1 MFDPIFFLRIPAI
14 LLALTLH
21 ELAHAYV
28 ALFLGDRTAQM
39 EGRITLNPMS
49 HLDVFGTLMLLFG
62 PFGWAKPVPVNPVNF
77 SNPQK
82 DMAIVAA
89 AGPLANI
96 VLAALAGLFFRFGLA
111 NMSQSFANFL
121 YILFQINIGLA
132 VFNLLPIYPLDGSR
146 VLIAFLSRQQTDRYL
161 QAMTVVPQIF
171 LGMIV
176 IGWIL
181 NIPILGYILSPIFT
195 PVFKFA
201 RTVFIGS

>member
-14 LLALTLH
+14 LLALTIH
-21 ELAHAYV
+21 ELAHAYA
-28 ALFLGDRTAQM
+28 ALYLGDHTAQS

-49 HLDVFGTLMLLFG
+49 HLDVFGTLMLFFG
-62 PFGWAKPVPVNPVNF
+62 PFGWAKPVPVNPANF
-77 SNPQK
+77 ANPQK
-82 DMAIVAA
+82 DMAITAA

-96 VLAALAGLFFRFGLA
+96 ALAALAGLFFRLGLA
-111 NMSQSFANFL
+111 TMNQAFFNFL

-146 VLIAFLSRQQTDRYL
+146 VLLAFLNRQQTERYL

-201 RTVFIGS
+201 HTFFIGS

>member
-14 LLALTLH
+14 LLALTIH

-28 ALFLGDRTAQM
+28 ALYLGDRTAQL
-39 EGRITLNPMS
+39 EGRITLNPLS

-77 SNPQK
+77 ANPQK
-82 DMAIVAA
+82 DMAFVAA

-96 VLAALAGLFFRFGLA
+96 ALAALAGLFFRFGLA

-121 YILFQINIGLA
+121 YILFYINIGLA

-146 VLIAFLSRQQTDRYL
+146 VLIAFLNRHQTDRYL

-181 NIPILGYILSPIFT
+181 NKPILGYILNPIFK
-195 PVFKFA
+195 PVLKFA
-201 RTVFIGS
+201 HTLFIGS

>member
-14 LLALTLH
+14 LLALTIH
-21 ELAHAYV
+21 ELAHAYA
-28 ALFLGDRTAQM
+28 ALYLGDHTPKS

-49 HLDVFGTLMLLFG
+49 HLDVFGTLMLFFG
-62 PFGWAKPVPVNPVNF
+62 PFGWAKPVPVNPANF

-82 DMAIVAA
+82 DMAITAA

-96 VLAALAGLFFRFGLA
+96 ALAALAGLFFRLGLA
-111 NMSQSFANFL
+111 TMNQAFFNFL

-146 VLIAFLSRQQTDRYL
+146 VLLAFLNRRQTERYL

-181 NIPILGYILSPIFT
+181 NIPILGYILSPLFT

-201 RTVFIGS
+201 HTLFIGS